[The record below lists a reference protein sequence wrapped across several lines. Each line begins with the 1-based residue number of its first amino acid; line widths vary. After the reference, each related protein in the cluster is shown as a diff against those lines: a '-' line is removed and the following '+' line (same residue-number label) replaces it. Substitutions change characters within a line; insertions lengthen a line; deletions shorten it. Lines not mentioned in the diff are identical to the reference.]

1 MRETAETEATGA
13 EKEET
18 DSCFDRSMW
27 ERRGSGQTAHEV
39 IMRKIVI
46 ILCTLDV
53 ILMAL
58 SVVLYLDEDRTAP
71 VIHMEETQIEY
82 RDGMTDAELLSGVT
96 ATDETDGD
104 VTGSLVVE
112 KVSEIGDGTVI
123 VTFGAKDQSNNVVK
137 ASRVMQSN

>member
-1 MRETAETEATGA
+1 MGKTRDDPAKEYRKAAEGPD
-13 EKEET
+13 EECGKT
-18 DSCFDRSMW
+18 TKR
-27 ERRGSGQTAHEV
+27 SGQAAHEV

-71 VIHMEETQIEY
+71 VIYMEDVEMEY
-82 RDGMTDAELLSGVT
+82 REGMTDEEMLSGVT
-96 ATDETDGD
+96 ATDETNGD

-123 VTFGAKDQSNNVVK
+123 VTFGARDRSNNVVK
-137 ASRVMQSN
+137 ASRVIIAR

>member
-1 MRETAETEATGA
+1 
-13 EKEET
+13 
-18 DSCFDRSMW
+18 
-27 ERRGSGQTAHEV
+27 
-39 IMRKIVI
+39 MRKIVS

-71 VIHMEETQIEY
+71 VIHMEEVEMEY
-82 RDGMTDAELLSGVT
+82 REGMSDEELLAGVT

-112 KVSEIGDGTVI
+112 KVSEAGNGIVI
-123 VTFGAKDQSNNVVK
+123 VTFGAKDTANNVTK
-137 ASRVMQSN
+137 ASRVMTE

>member
-1 MRETAETEATGA
+1 
-13 EKEET
+13 
-18 DSCFDRSMW
+18 
-27 ERRGSGQTAHEV
+27 
-39 IMRKIVI
+39 MRKIVV

-71 VIHMEETQIEY
+71 VIHMEEVELEY
-82 RDGMTDAELLSGVT
+82 RDGMSDEELLEGVT

-112 KVSEIGDGTVI
+112 KVSEVGNGVVI
-123 VTFGAKDQSNNVVK
+123 VTFGAKDASNNVAK
-137 ASRVMQSN
+137 TSRVMRE

>member
-1 MRETAETEATGA
+1 
-13 EKEET
+13 
-18 DSCFDRSMW
+18 
-27 ERRGSGQTAHEV
+27 
-39 IMRKIVI
+39 MRKIVV

-71 VIHMEETQIEY
+71 VIHMEEVELEY
-82 RDGMTDAELLSGVT
+82 RDGMSDEELLEGVT

-112 KVSEIGDGTVI
+112 KVSETGNGTVI
-123 VTFGAKDQSNNVVK
+123 VTFGAKDTSNNVVK
-137 ASRVMQSN
+137 ASRVMKTLS

>member
-1 MRETAETEATGA
+1 
-13 EKEET
+13 
-18 DSCFDRSMW
+18 
-27 ERRGSGQTAHEV
+27 
-39 IMRKIVI
+39 MRKIVA

-71 VIHMEETQIEY
+71 VIHMEEVEMEY
-82 RDGMTDAELLSGVT
+82 REGMSDEELLA

-112 KVSEIGDGTVI
+112 KVSEVGTGTVI
-123 VTFGAKDQSNNVVK
+123 VTFGVKDSSGNVGK
-137 ASRVMQSN
+137 ASRVITLNS

>member
-1 MRETAETEATGA
+1 MRKG
-13 EKEET
+13 
-18 DSCFDRSMW
+18 
-27 ERRGSGQTAHEV
+27 RGKKRGGQTAHEV

-71 VIHMEETQIEY
+71 VIHMEETQMEY
-82 RDGMTDAELLSGVT
+82 REGMTDEELLAGVT
-96 ATDETDGD
+96 AADETDGD

-112 KVSEIGDGTVI
+112 KVSEVGNGTVI
-123 VTFGAKDQSNNVVK
+123 VTFGAKDASGNVGK
-137 ASRVMQSN
+137 ASRVMME

>member
-1 MRETAETEATGA
+1 MEI
-13 EKEET
+13 
-18 DSCFDRSMW
+18 D
-27 ERRGSGQTAHEV
+27 
-39 IMRKIVI
+39 MRKIVA

-71 VIHMEETQIEY
+71 VIYMEDVEMEY
-82 RDGMTDAELLSGVT
+82 RDGMNDEELLAGVT

-112 KVSEIGDGTVI
+112 KVSEVGNGTVI
-123 VTFGAKDQSNNVVK
+123 VTFGVKDASNNVAK
-137 ASRVMQSN
+137 TSRVLME

>member
-1 MRETAETEATGA
+1 
-13 EKEET
+13 
-18 DSCFDRSMW
+18 
-27 ERRGSGQTAHEV
+27 
-39 IMRKIVI
+39 MRKIVI

-71 VIHMEETQIEY
+71 VIHMEEMQIEY
-82 RDGMTDAELLSGVT
+82 QDGMTDAELLSGVT

-123 VTFGAKDQSNNVVK
+123 VTFGARDASNNVVK
-137 ASRVMQSN
+137 ASRVMLKE

>member
-1 MRETAETEATGA
+1 
-13 EKEET
+13 
-18 DSCFDRSMW
+18 
-27 ERRGSGQTAHEV
+27 
-39 IMRKIVI
+39 MRKIVA

-71 VIHMEETQIEY
+71 VIYMEDVEMEY
-82 RDGMTDAELLSGVT
+82 RDGMNDEELLAGVT

-112 KVSEIGDGTVI
+112 KVSEVGNGTVI
-123 VTFGAKDQSNNVVK
+123 VTFGVKDESNNVAK
-137 ASRVMQSN
+137 ASRMIEAVR

>member
-1 MRETAETEATGA
+1 
-13 EKEET
+13 
-18 DSCFDRSMW
+18 
-27 ERRGSGQTAHEV
+27 
-39 IMRKIVI
+39 MRKIVV

-71 VIHMEETQIEY
+71 VIHMEEAELEY
-82 RDGMTDAELLSGVT
+82 RDGMSDEELLEGVT

-112 KVSEIGDGTVI
+112 KVSEVGNGTVI
-123 VTFGAKDQSNNVVK
+123 VSYGAKDAANNVAK
-137 ASRVMQSN
+137 ASRVMAE

>member
-1 MRETAETEATGA
+1 
-13 EKEET
+13 
-18 DSCFDRSMW
+18 
-27 ERRGSGQTAHEV
+27 
-39 IMRKIVI
+39 MRKIVV

-71 VIHMEETQIEY
+71 VIHMEETELEY
-82 RDGMTDAELLSGVT
+82 RDGMSDEELLEGVT

-112 KVSEIGDGTVI
+112 KVSEAGNGTVI
-123 VTFGAKDQSNNVVK
+123 VTFGAKDVSNNVAK
-137 ASRVMQSN
+137 ASRVMMG

>member
-1 MRETAETEATGA
+1 
-13 EKEET
+13 
-18 DSCFDRSMW
+18 
-27 ERRGSGQTAHEV
+27 
-39 IMRKIVI
+39 MRKIVI

>member
-1 MRETAETEATGA
+1 
-13 EKEET
+13 
-18 DSCFDRSMW
+18 
-27 ERRGSGQTAHEV
+27 
-39 IMRKIVI
+39 MRKIVI

-71 VIHMEETQIEY
+71 VIHMEEVEMDY
-82 RDGMTDAELLSGVT
+82 REGMSDEELLAGIT

-112 KVSEIGDGTVI
+112 KVSEVGNGTVI
-123 VTFGAKDQSNNVVK
+123 VTFGARDRANNVAK
-137 ASRVMQSN
+137 ASRVMME

>member
-1 MRETAETEATGA
+1 
-13 EKEET
+13 
-18 DSCFDRSMW
+18 
-27 ERRGSGQTAHEV
+27 
-39 IMRKIVI
+39 MRKIVA

-71 VIHMEETQIEY
+71 VIYMEDVEMEY
-82 RDGMTDAELLSGVT
+82 QEGMSDEELLAGVT

-112 KVSEIGDGTVI
+112 KVSEVGNGTVI
-123 VTFGAKDQSNNVVK
+123 VTFGAKDMANNVAK
-137 ASRVMQSN
+137 ASRVMGEN

>member
-1 MRETAETEATGA
+1 
-13 EKEET
+13 
-18 DSCFDRSMW
+18 
-27 ERRGSGQTAHEV
+27 
-39 IMRKIVI
+39 MRKIVS

-71 VIHMEETQIEY
+71 VIHMEEVQREY
-82 RDGMTDAELLSGVT
+82 REGMSNEELLAGVT

-112 KVSEIGDGTVI
+112 KVSEVGNGTVI
-123 VTFGAKDQSNNVVK
+123 VTYGVKDVSGNVGK
-137 ASRVMQSN
+137 ASRVITFNS

>member
-1 MRETAETEATGA
+1 
-13 EKEET
+13 
-18 DSCFDRSMW
+18 
-27 ERRGSGQTAHEV
+27 
-39 IMRKIVI
+39 MRKIVA

-71 VIHMEETQIEY
+71 VIYMEDVELEY
-82 RDGMTDAELLSGVT
+82 REGMSDEELLAGVT

-112 KVSEIGDGTVI
+112 KVSELGNGTVI
-123 VTFGAKDQSNNVVK
+123 VTFGAKDASRNVGK
-137 ASRVMQSN
+137 ASRVITAR